1 MTESLE
7 PSLQKDAVSAMQA
20 LILELAKALVDDI
33 AAVRVEVFNE
43 NDSSVLRLYVAQ
55 SDIGKVIGKQGRTA
69 RSLRTILSAASM
81 KYQQRFA
88 LDIVEA
94 GERGGY
100 HHHE

>member
-1 MTESLE
+1 MTESSE
-7 PSLQKDAVSAMQA
+7 PSLQKDAVNAMHK
-20 LILELAKALVDDI
+20 LILELAKALVDDVN
-33 AAVRVEVFNE
+33 AVKVDVLSD
-43 NDSSVLRLYVAQ
+43 NDSAVLRLYVAQ

-94 GERGGY
+94 GATGNE
-100 HHHE
+100 E